1 MTVETSSVLEDP
13 RWKVF
18 NAQGFA
24 CSCGERHV
32 GLFPIH
38 MQVPM
43 GWPGAKDYRPD
54 QELRMDGNFLS
65 DNYCVWDGK
74 YFAIRT
80 RLPLQIRGAAPAA
93 FMYTAWASFNRP
105 DFEAY
110 VAAHRNKTLS
120 NTARAQARLVNRLSG
135 FPDTANLMGSAI
147 QQDDGGPPVLLIH
160 GPQPDNRP
168 DHQLIQEQRQG
179 IGFDR
184 MLELFAAYGHD
195 MRASNS

>member
-1 MTVETSSVLEDP
+1 MTVETASVLDDP
-13 RWKVF
+13 RWKAF
-18 NAQGFA
+18 NAEGFV

-38 MQVPM
+38 MQTPM
-43 GWPGAKDYRPD
+43 GWPGPRDYQRD
-54 QELRMDGNFLS
+54 SDLRMDGNFLS

-80 RLPLQIRGAAPAA
+80 RLPLQIRGAQPAA

-110 VAAHRNKTLS
+110 VEAYRNKTLNS
-120 NTARAQARLVNRLSG
+120 NARAQARLVNRLSG
-135 FPDTANLMGSAI
+135 YPDTANLMGSAF
-147 QQDDGGPPVLLIH
+147 QQDDGGAPILLLH
-160 GPQPDNRP
+160 GPQPDNRT
-168 DHQLIQEQRQG
+168 DHPLIQEQRQG
-179 IGFDR
+179 IGVNR

-195 MRASNS
+195 MRARIS

>member
-1 MTVETSSVLEDP
+1 MAAETASVLDDP
-13 RWKVF
+13 RWKAF
-18 NAQGFA
+18 NTQGFA

-54 QELRMDGNFLS
+54 KELRMDGNFLS

-80 RLPLQIRGAAPAA
+80 RLPLQMRGAAPAA

-110 VAAHRNKTLS
+110 VEAHRNKTLNS
-120 NTARAQARLVNRLSG
+120 TARAQARLVNRLNG
-135 FPDTANLMGSAI
+135 FPDTGNLMGSAI
-147 QQDDGGPPVLLIH
+147 QQGDGGPPILLVH
-160 GPQPDNRP
+160 GQQPDNRA
-168 DHQLIQEQRQG
+168 DHPLIQEQRQG

-195 MRASNS
+195 MRASVS